1 MRPALRPALQPAAV
15 LVAACLAAGIATA
28 DERQSPIEPS
38 ATWDEI
44 ASDIVGTAE
53 ILDGSALFGFEAPFR
68 AHDAAIVPIHISA
81 GPDAPRITRMTLVVD
96 ENPAPVAA
104 EFEFGPAMQPLD
116 LEARVRVDAY
126 TNVRAILET
135 EDGKLYQ
142 VGRYVR
148 ASGGCS
154 APAAKDAA
162 EAMASLG
169 QMRVRWF
176 DDEPAMTG
184 VVREAQV
191 MLRHPNYSGLQ
202 RDQVTHLFIPPHF
215 VDRIEVRQGADLLFT
230 MMGGISISEDPS
242 FRFTYVE
249 NGTGG
254 LSITATDT
262 RGSTFEG
269 DFPLAM

>member
-1 MRPALRPALQPAAV
+1 MRPAIRPTPSLSAV
-15 LVAACLAAGIATA
+15 LVAACLAAGVAGA
-28 DERQSPIEPS
+28 DDRVSPMQPS

-44 ASDIVGTAE
+44 APVIVGSAE
-53 ILDGSALFGFEAPFR
+53 ILDGSAQFGFEAPFR
-68 AHDAAIVPIHISA
+68 AHDAATVPIHITA
-81 GPDAPRITRMTLVVD
+81 GPDAPRIRRMTLVVD

-116 LEARVRVDAY
+116 LEARIRVDVY
-126 TNVRAILET
+126 SNVRAILET

-142 VGRYVR
+142 VGRHVR

-154 APAAKDAA
+154 APAAKDAV

-169 QMRVRWF
+169 KMRVRWF
-176 DDEPAMTG
+176 DGEPAMSG
-184 VVREAQV
+184 VRREAQV

-202 RDQVTHLFIPPHF
+202 RDQVTNLFIPPHF

-230 MMGGISISEDPS
+230 MTAGISISEDPT

-254 LSITATDT
+254 LSIDASDT
-262 RGSTFEG
+262 RGGAFEG
-269 DFPLAM
+269 TFPLAM

>member
-1 MRPALRPALQPAAV
+1 MRPTLLLALRPAAV
-15 LVAACLAAGIATA
+15 LVAACLAAGTAGA
-28 DERQSPIEPS
+28 DERVSPIQPS
-38 ATWDEI
+38 AAWDVI
-44 ASDIVGTAE
+44 APDIVGAAE
-53 ILDGSALFGFEAPFR
+53 VLDGSGLFGFEAPFR
-68 AHDAAIVPIHISA
+68 AHDAAIVPVHISA
-81 GPDAPRITRMTLVVD
+81 GPDAPRIRRMTLVVD
-96 ENPAPVAA
+96 ENPAPLAA
-104 EFEFGPAMQPLD
+104 EFEFGPEMQPLD

-142 VGRYVR
+142 VGSYVR

-176 DDEPAMTG
+176 DHEPAMTG
-184 VVREAQV
+184 VRREAQV

-215 VDRIEVRQGADLLFT
+215 VDRIEVRQGAEVLFT
-230 MMGGISISEDPS
+230 MTGGISISEDPS

-254 LSITATDT
+254 LSVTATDT
-262 RGSTFEG
+262 RGGTFEG
-269 DFPLAM
+269 NFPLSM